1 VSRSRSPAAALR
13 ACVSR
18 VLKVAAVA
26 PPVAVV
32 ASPVAADASRRRQ
45 STASAAS
52 LSACV
57 SCVLKAA
64 RSRLLQLL
72 HLPLQLMRAEDASL
86 LPPLQL
92 LHLLLQ
98 LMRAEGA

>member
-1 VSRSRSPAAALR
+1 MSRSRSPAAAFR

-26 PPVAVV
+26 PPVAAV
-32 ASPVAADASRRRQ
+32 ASP
-45 STASAAS
+45 AAS
-52 LSACV
+52 LRACV

-72 HLPLQLMRAEDASL
+72 RLLLQLLRAEDVSL
-86 LPPLQL
+86 LPLLQL

-98 LMRAEGA
+98 LMRAEGALRPD